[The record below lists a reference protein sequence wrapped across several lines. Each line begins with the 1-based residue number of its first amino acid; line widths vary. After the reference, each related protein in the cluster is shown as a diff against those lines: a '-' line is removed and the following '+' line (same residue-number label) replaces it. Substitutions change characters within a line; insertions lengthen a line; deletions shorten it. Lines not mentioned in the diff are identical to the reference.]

1 VCNNYIFAVIIKTKK
16 KQPATER
23 DGKQEIIYKKKRKIE
38 IKKPNTGK
46 KKNNKRKF
54 DRSIFEILL
63 KSLYA

>member
-46 KKNNKRKF
+46 KKTTSVNLIDQYLR
-54 DRSIFEILL
+54 
-63 KSLYA
+63 YY